1 MSWLFSFILQ
11 AFFKCL
17 VIFVICLYLRIR
29 PWRPDLEALGICTR
43 LIYLH
48 FTLMW
53 PNADIFSLGSL
64 QVNGYSWFC
73 LSCMGLKFSFLE
85 RARGKKLGQSVT
97 SSNGIYVTSI
107 TLGPCVTQAQVFWG
121 IHCTTLHSHYSYPLK
136 ENLYLWSCSIKAIPS
151 EKRGLL
157 LVFGLFLPIFSFIDK
172 SLSC

>member
-29 PWRPDLEALGICTR
+29 PWRPDLEALATCTR

-64 QVNGYSWFC
+64 QVNGCPWSC
-73 LSCMGLKFSFLE
+73 LKCMGLKFSFLE
-85 RARGKKLGQSVT
+85 RARGKRLGQRVT
-97 SSNGIYVTSI
+97 SSNGIHVTSI
-107 TLGPCVTQAQVFWG
+107 TLGPCVTQAQVFG
-121 IHCTTLHSHYSYPLK
+121 GSILCTILHSTTLIHWRRIFISGLALSKLFHQ
-136 ENLYLWSCSIKAIPS
+136 
-151 EKRGLL
+151 KR
-157 LVFGLFLPIFSFIDK
+157 VAYY
-172 SLSC
+172 